1 MDEVDQQVVSVFKSD
16 QHAPEMQR
24 AMRDVIS
31 LAGVM
36 KDLSTEAV
44 FSSPLEMLR
53 FLRIIELIH
62 EESFGLAE
70 PIDHAETLYYR
81 YLRRYSDQDPPTKSR
96 VEQIVNV
103 LARNNWVSKQTR
115 QIKMMSVG
123 KRMMDAL
130 TRLAND
136 SLAYYLE
143 DDIGRSLFQAR
154 RDAEISEAYD
164 DKGVSGGNRIA
175 SMIRNVE
182 EAIEQLKNR
191 ELELL
196 ADRHALPQLELIN
209 TLMEDLGEK
218 LEDRLKQF
226 ETIEDSLVLGH
237 LMQKGT
243 GALAEGTSLS
253 IGMINKYLQFMNVQQ
268 TPLKTDISPEKV
280 RTFITKMFNPPA
292 ESEIP
297 NAHQLFSFME
307 QGQYEGEQLDGIW
320 MPIKY
325 ASPLSYADIDKGI
338 TYLENYEP
346 TIAPMDE
353 DTSEIVFE
361 EEHFSSESI
370 DELMDEASWLIT
382 KESIET
388 EKIEAYLDEK
398 IEADM
403 EEVIVE
409 TGSVT
414 WSNAIRRLLGISALE
429 SSKKVQVQPNKQA
442 KTYEKEW
449 EWINDDDRQST
460 VRKRT
465 SSDRSIK

>member
-1 MDEVDQQVVSVFKSD
+1 MDQQVVSVFKSD

-81 YLRRYSDQDPPTKSR
+81 YLRRYTDQDPPTKSR
-96 VEQIVNV
+96 VEQIVNM

-182 EAIEQLKNR
+182 EAIDQLKNR

-196 ADRHALPQLELIN
+196 ADRHALPQLKLIN
-209 TLMEDLGEK
+209 TLMEDLGVK

-226 ETIEDSLVLGH
+226 ETIEDSLVLGN

-253 IGMINKYLQFMNVQQ
+253 VGMINKYLQFMNVQQ

-280 RTFITKMFNPPA
+280 RIFITKMFNPPP

-325 ASPLSYADIDKGI
+325 ASPLSYEDIDKGI

-346 TIAPMDE
+346 VIAPMDE

-370 DELMDEASWLIT
+370 DELMEEASWLIT
-382 KESIET
+382 KASIET
-388 EKIEAYLDEK
+388 EKIEAYLEERQ
-398 IEADM
+398 EADI
-403 EEVIVE
+403 EEVIVK
-409 TGSVT
+409 TGSAT

-429 SSKKVQVQPNKQA
+429 ASKKIQVYPNKQV
-442 KTYEKEW
+442 KTYDKEW

-460 VRKRT
+460 IRKRT
-465 SSDRSIK
+465 SSDRSVK